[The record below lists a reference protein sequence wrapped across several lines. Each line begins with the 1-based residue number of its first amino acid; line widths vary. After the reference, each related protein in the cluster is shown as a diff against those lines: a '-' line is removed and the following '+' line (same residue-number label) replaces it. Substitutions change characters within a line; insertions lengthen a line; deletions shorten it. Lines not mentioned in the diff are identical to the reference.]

1 MNIDDLIDDFN
12 EGRTDFLKHLGNDV
26 TTFLKL
32 VNRRGKFDKLHE
44 DMLEDYYANE
54 YLLFLYETDRDYF
67 WNRVLNDLS
76 DVEMVDGKPMLVLK
90 EKGELAKLFC
100 DGNRNGLSDDSVKSI
115 LNGDYEMYWSFYD
128 LTDDVYRDVIREL
141 SKENILRAKEY
152 IIDTVEG
159 QEIKPYTDLLQSYAD
174 QQGHPNYL
182 TIDQSN
188 IDQIFDDEESMK
200 KLFDNELSEFRNELF
215 SVYGSAYQSAYE
227 SELYDDVVDKLED
240 EFDMKNIKWITQ
252 PHTYKKDTE
261 VHLIQ
266 IPILNFEKFIFDF
279 LESNKGYSNGTLDY
293 HGSYLDTLDAEME
306 CLSVYPSDYPDSRI
320 VDKNIN
326 SYFTDYI

>member
-100 DGNRNGLSDDSVKSI
+100 DGNRNSLSNDSVESI
-115 LNGDYEMYWSFYD
+115 LNGDYEMYFSFYD
-128 LTDDVYRDVIREL
+128 TTDDVYRDVIREL

-174 QQGHPNYL
+174 QQGHPDYL
-182 TIDQSN
+182 TINQSN

-200 KLFDNELSEFRNELF
+200 ELFDNELSEFSNELY
-215 SVYGSAYQSAYE
+215 SVYGNAYQSAYE
-227 SELYDDVVDKLED
+227 SELYDEVVDKLED
-240 EFDMKNIKWITQ
+240 EFDMKNIQWITR

-266 IPILNFEKFIFDF
+266 IPILNFEKFILDF

-293 HGSYLDTLDAEME
+293 HGSYLDALDAEME